1 MRYAQLFSAE
11 TRQTDREVW
20 RLVLPCLLESLL
32 TYAVGLITS
41 AMIGRLTADD
51 ISAQGIGFR
60 VANMISAFF
69 RGIGV
74 GATVLVGVHYGAG
87 HLEKCRKLVEQ
98 TMLVVFAL
106 SVACVL
112 AVLCAP
118 QFFLGFFA
126 EDQGLLDTAEN
137 YLRVAIWLCPGAAVS
152 RIVTAAFNGQ
162 GDTRTPL
169 YIAVLTNVVN
179 AALGWVLIFGCGP
192 VPAMGLLG
200 AAYSQVISN
209 CFSICVGL
217 FALYRRNGL
226 YARVHRGARLWNF
239 DLADL
244 KSVFVV
250 GLPASVEN
258 MMWTFAAMVMSRAL
272 LSYGS
277 DVYAGYQLA
286 SQCEEV
292 LGAPAFGFQTAAT
305 TLSAQCVGRKD
316 RWALRRYFSRS
327 CVLAVAIS
335 LPCMLLMIVF
345 PGLFMALLTD
355 KPLLQEVGAE
365 YLIIVALAYIPQML
379 NMIAFG
385 TVRAMG
391 HKYFPVIGSM
401 TGMWC
406 VRIPIAALAAWV
418 LHADIAVVFAGVAID
433 QCYRFI
439 LAWIF
444 IKRKRLLSAPTVP
457 ED

>member
-1 MRYAQLFSAE
+1 MILAKLFPAE
-11 TRQTDREVW
+11 VRQTDRDVW
-20 RLVLPCLLESLL
+20 RLVIPCLLESLL
-32 TYAVGLITS
+32 TYAASLVTS

-60 VANMISAFF
+60 VVNMISAFF

-74 GATVLVGVHYGAG
+74 GATVLVGVRYGAG
-87 HLEKCRKLVEQ
+87 QLQKCRKLVEQ
-98 TMLVVFAL
+98 TMLAVTVL
-106 SVACVL
+106 SMLCVL

-118 QFFLGFFA
+118 QFYLGFFA
-126 EDQGLLDTAEN
+126 EAQELLAAAER
-137 YLRVAIWLCPGAAVS
+137 YLCIAVWLCPAAAAS

-169 YIAVLTNVVN
+169 YIAVLTNVIN
-179 AALGWVLIFGCGP
+179 AALGGILIFGLGP
-192 VPAMGLLG
+192 IPAMGLLG

-209 CFSICVGL
+209 CCGIGVGL

-226 YARVHRGARLWNF
+226 YAHVPRSGSWWRI
-239 DLADL
+239 DL
-244 KSVFVV
+244 KDQKEVFVV

-277 DVYAGYQLA
+277 HVYAGYQLA

-316 RWALRRYFSRS
+316 RRALRQYFSRS
-327 CVLAVAIS
+327 CVLSVAIS
-335 LPCMLLMIVF
+335 LPCMLLMMVF

-444 IKRKRLLSAPTVP
+444 IKRNRLLSAPTVP